1 VAKRFDDWDENISAV
16 VEANRRLGAAHAR
29 LRRKVHLARKA
40 GRSWT
45 AIGIALGVTK
55 QAAQQRFGNDVE

>member
-1 VAKRFDDWDENISAV
+1 MAKRFDDWDVNISAI
-16 VEANRRLGAAHAR
+16 VEANRRLGKANAH
-29 LRRKVHLARKA
+29 LRRKVHLARRA

-55 QAAQQRFGNDVE
+55 QAAQQRFGNDVG

>member
-1 VAKRFDDWDENISAV
+1 MAKRFDDWDKNISAI
-16 VEANRRLGAAHAR
+16 VEANRDLSRATAR

-55 QAAQQRFGNDVE
+55 QAAQQRFGNDVG